1 MILQYGNLT
10 ILSVE
15 ELNGGMFPKAQSCD
29 GVKIYGEEKWRV
41 HHSELSIFGINIE
54 VPDIYPILKYPEARR
69 KKARRSAGYIKVNE
83 QAMPNAPPPIPSI
96 LEPEAPH
103 SIIDGSQDPSASGY
117 LPHSSKGAGMKE
129 LKLSELDEMIE
140 RLRMKRANRQ
150 QPVGLHAGP
159 TLTSIDE
166 QINGSS
172 MNDSILYHDED
183 DDTAKDGTAKDGG
196 GLKPSTA
203 KSIGSIRRARSSEG
217 WVPVVVDTI
226 VILHVAIT
234 TILVK
239 QM

>member
-29 GVKIYGEEKWRV
+29 GVKIYGEDKWRV
-41 HHSELSIFGINIE
+41 HHSDFSIFGINIE

-69 KKARRSAGYIKVNE
+69 KKARRAGYVKVNE
-83 QAMPNAPPPIPSI
+83 QAMPNVPPPIPSI

-103 SIIDGSQDPSASGY
+103 SLTEGLQDPSAMGY
-117 LPHSSKGAGMKE
+117 LPRSSKVGVKE

-140 RLRMKRANRQ
+140 KLRVKRANRQ

-172 MNDSILYHDED
+172 MNDNILYNEED
-183 DDTAKDGTAKDGG
+183 DDTAKDGGV
-196 GLKPSTA
+196 LKPGATKST
-203 KSIGSIRRARSSEG
+203 GSIRRARSSEG
-217 WVPVVVDTI
+217 
-226 VILHVAIT
+226 
-234 TILVK
+234 
-239 QM
+239 

>member
-29 GVKIYGEEKWRV
+29 GVKIYGEKKWRV
-41 HHSELSIFGINIE
+41 HHSELSIFGINIS

-69 KKARRSAGYIKVNE
+69 KKARRSTGYVKVNE
-83 QAMPNAPPPIPSI
+83 QAMPNVPPPIPSI
-96 LEPEAPH
+96 LEPEAPR
-103 SIIDGSQDPSASGY
+103 SILDGAQNPSASGY
-117 LPHSSKGAGMKE
+117 LPHSNKGAGTKE

-150 QPVGLHAGP
+150 RPVGLHAGP

-172 MNDSILYHDED
+172 MTDSVLYHED
-183 DDTAKDGTAKDGG
+183 DDTAKDGG
-196 GLKPSTA
+196 GLKPSAA
-203 KSIGSIRRARSSEG
+203 KSTGSIRRARSSEG
-217 WVPVVVDTI
+217 WVIILRVRRYTI
-226 VILHVAIT
+226 FMLIKCMI
-234 TILVK
+234 
-239 QM
+239 

>member
-41 HHSELSIFGINIE
+41 HHSEFSIFGINIE

-69 KKARRSAGYIKVNE
+69 KKARRSTGYVKVNE
-83 QAMPNAPPPIPSI
+83 QAMPNVPPPIPSI
-96 LEPEAPH
+96 LEPEAPRG
-103 SIIDGSQDPSASGY
+103 IMDGSQDPSASGY
-117 LPHSSKGAGMKE
+117 LPRTSKVGAKE

-140 RLRMKRANRQ
+140 RLKMKRANHQ

-166 QINGSS
+166 QISGSS
-172 MNDSILYHDED
+172 MNDDILYHDED
-183 DDTAKDGTAKDGG
+183 DDTAKDGG
-196 GLKPSTA
+196 GLKPIAGAA
-203 KSIGSIRRARSSEG
+203 KSTGSIRRAKSSEG
-217 WVPVVVDTI
+217 WVPV
-226 VILHVAIT
+226 IT
-234 TILVK
+234 CTCACS
-239 QM
+239 

>member
-29 GVKIYGEEKWRV
+29 GVKIYGEDKWRV
-41 HHSELSIFGINIE
+41 HHSDFSIFGINIE

-69 KKARRSAGYIKVNE
+69 KKARRSVGYVKVNE
-83 QAMPNAPPPIPSI
+83 QAMPNVPPPIPSI

-103 SIIDGSQDPSASGY
+103 SIIEGSQDPSAMGY
-117 LPHSSKGAGMKE
+117 LPRSNKVGVKE

-140 RLRMKRANRQ
+140 KLRVKRANRQ

-159 TLTSIDE
+159 TLKSIDE

-172 MNDSILYHDED
+172 ETDSILYNDEEAD
-183 DDTAKDGTAKDGG
+183 KDGG
-196 GLKPSTA
+196 GLKPGATKST
-203 KSIGSIRRARSSEG
+203 GSIRRARSSER
-217 WVPVVVDTI
+217 WVPVVIQHESSGLYCTFY
-226 VILHVAIT
+226 
-234 TILVK
+234 
-239 QM
+239 MYM

>member
-29 GVKIYGEEKWRV
+29 GVKIYGEDKWRV
-41 HHSELSIFGINIE
+41 HHSDYSIFGINIE

-83 QAMPNAPPPIPSI
+83 QAMPNVPPPVPTI
-96 LEPEAPH
+96 LEPELPH
-103 SIIDGSQDPSASGY
+103 SILDGSQDPSASGY
-117 LPHSSKGAGMKE
+117 LPRSNKVGV

-140 RLRMKRANRQ
+140 KLRVKRSSRQ

-166 QINGSS
+166 QIDGSS
-172 MNDSILYHDED
+172 VNDSILYNDED
-183 DDTAKDGTAKDGG
+183 DDTAKDGGV
-196 GLKPSTA
+196 LKPGTT
-203 KSIGSIRRARSSEG
+203 KPTGSIRRARSSEG
-217 WVPVVVDTI
+217 WV
-226 VILHVAIT
+226 VA
-234 TILVK
+234 
-239 QM
+239 

>member
-29 GVKIYGEEKWRV
+29 AVKIYGEEKWKV

-69 KKARRSAGYIKVNE
+69 KKARRSVGYVKVNQ
-83 QAMPNAPPPIPSI
+83 QAMPNVPPPIPSI

-103 SIIDGSQDPSASGY
+103 SIMDASIDPSISGY
-117 LPHSSKGAGMKE
+117 LPRSSKVGGKE

-140 RLRMKRANRQ
+140 ELRVKRANRQ

-159 TLTSIDE
+159 TLASIDE
-166 QINGSS
+166 KINGSS
-172 MNDSILYHDED
+172 VNESVLYYGED
-183 DDTAKDGTAKDGG
+183 DDTAKDGG
-196 GLKPSTA
+196 GLKPGATKSTG
-203 KSIGSIRRARSSEG
+203 GSIRRAKSSEG
-217 WVPVVVDTI
+217 
-226 VILHVAIT
+226 
-234 TILVK
+234 
-239 QM
+239 